1 VPWNHPGVRWR
12 GASLG
17 PLRQRPFR
25 LLFLGRTLSAIGDSI
40 VPVAVTFA
48 VLKLGTTTDLG
59 VVLGV
64 GSATRVVFLVAGGV
78 WADRLPRQLVMMGS
92 DLLRAVV
99 QALIALAFFV
109 GNIHVWELA
118 AGSVVFGFAGAFFN
132 PASTGLIPSIVPA
145 EHLQE
150 ANALLG
156 LSRGILEVSGPAV
169 AGVIVVT
176 LGFGVVF
183 AVDSA
188 SFVASFLC
196 LAAMRLPAAID
207 RIVGR
212 SMLAEAREGLHEV
225 LVRRW
230 MVAGLACDLVV
241 NFALAIL
248 FVLPAAI
255 VKAHYGGAR
264 DWGFLL
270 TAGAIGGL
278 LGSAAA
284 VRYKPRRPLLV
295 TYLTAFVIP
304 LQLLAYVPPLPLTVL
319 LIGSAVLFWQIS
331 LGNAFWATMEQQHVP
346 GEALAR
352 VDSLLWLGSL
362 VVYPIG
368 LAAAGPIA
376 SAIGTRTTLILAA
389 SLAAAAVTGALA
401 VRDVRE
407 LGRVEPFEP
416 VETAPGLPLV
426 DQT

>member
-1 VPWNHPGVRWR
+1 MRWS

-17 PLRQRPFR
+17 PLRERPFR

-40 VPVAVTFA
+40 VPVALTFA
-48 VLKLGTTTDLG
+48 VLKLGNTTDLG
-59 VVLGV
+59 IVLGV

-92 DLLRAVV
+92 DLLRAAV
-99 QALIALAFFV
+99 QTLIAVAFFV
-109 GNIHVWELA
+109 GDIHVWELA
-118 AGSVVFGFAGAFFN
+118 AGSVVFGFADAFFN
-132 PASTGLIPSIVPA
+132 PASTGLIPSIVPV

-150 ANALLG
+150 ANARIG

-183 AVDSA
+183 AVDAA

-196 LAAMRLPAAID
+196 LAAMRLPAAIE
-207 RIVGR
+207 RIAGR
-212 SMLAEAREGLHEV
+212 SMLAEAREGIGEV
-225 LVRRW
+225 LARRW
-230 MVAGLACDLVV
+230 MVAGLSCDLVV

-255 VKAHYGGAR
+255 VKAHFGGAR

-270 TAGAIGGL
+270 TAGAVGGL
-278 LGSAAA
+278 IGSAVA

-295 TYLTAFVIP
+295 AYLTAFVIP
-304 LQLLAYVPPLPLTVL
+304 LQLLAYVPPLPLAVL

-331 LGNAFWATMEQQHVP
+331 LANAFWVTMEQQHVP

-362 VVYPIG
+362 IVFPIG

-389 SLAAAAVTGALA
+389 SLAAGAMAGALA
-401 VRDVRE
+401 VREVRE
-407 LGRVEPFEP
+407 LRP
-416 VETAPGLPLV
+416 VERLETAQGLPLA
-426 DQT
+426 DQTSL

>member
-1 VPWNHPGVRWR
+1 MRWR

-17 PLRQRPFR
+17 PLRRRPFR

-40 VPVAVTFA
+40 VPVAMTFA
-48 VLKLGTTTDLG
+48 VLKLGGTTDLG

-64 GSATRVVFLVAGGV
+64 GSGTRVLFLVAGGV

-99 QALIALAFFV
+99 QTLIALAFFV
-109 GNIHVWELA
+109 GQIHVWELA
-118 AGSVVFGFAGAFFN
+118 AGAAIFGFAGAFFD
-132 PASTGLIPSIVPA
+132 PASTGLIPSIAPA

-169 AGVIVVT
+169 AGLIVVS

-183 AVDSA
+183 AVDAA

-196 LAAMRLPAAID
+196 LAAMRLPAAAG

-212 SMLAEAREGLHEV
+212 SMLAEARDGVREV
-225 LVRRW
+225 LARRW
-230 MVAGLACDLVV
+230 MVAGLVCDLAV

-248 FVLPAAI
+248 FVLPPAI

-278 LGSAAA
+278 VGSAVAL
-284 VRYKPRRPLLV
+284 RYKPGRPLLV

-304 LQLLAYVPPLPLTVL
+304 LQLLAYVRPLPLVVL
-319 LIGSAVLFWQIS
+319 LIGSALLFWQIS

-346 GEALAR
+346 PAALAR

-362 VVYPIG
+362 IVYPIG

-376 SAIGTRTTLILAA
+376 SSIGTRTTLILAA
-389 SLAAAAVTGALA
+389 TLAAMAVAGALG
-401 VRDVRE
+401 VREVRE
-407 LGRVEPFEP
+407 LRRVEPARSH
-416 VETAPGLPLV
+416 ETGPAPSLV

>member
-1 VPWNHPGVRWR
+1 
-12 GASLG
+12 
-17 PLRQRPFR
+17 LRRRSFR
-25 LLFLGRTLSAIGDSI
+25 LLFFGRTLSAIGDSI

-59 VVLGV
+59 IVLGV
-64 GSATRVVFLVAGGV
+64 GAATRVVFLVAGGV

-92 DLLRAVV
+92 DALRAVV

-109 GNIHVWELA
+109 GHIHVWELA
-118 AGSVVFGFAGAFFN
+118 AASAIFGFAGAFFN
-132 PASTGLIPSIVPA
+132 PASTGLIPSLVPV

-150 ANALLG
+150 ANALLS
-156 LSRGILEVSGPAV
+156 LSRGILEVTGPAV

-196 LAAMRLPAAID
+196 LAAMRLPAAIE
-207 RIVGR
+207 RVVGR
-212 SMLAEAREGLHEV
+212 SMLAEAREGVSEV
-225 LVRRW
+225 LARRW
-230 MVAGLACDLVV
+230 MVAGLCCDFAV
-241 NFALAIL
+241 NFSLAIL
-248 FVLPAAI
+248 FVLAPAI
-255 VKAHYGGAR
+255 VKTHYAGAR

-278 LGSAAA
+278 VGSAVAL
-284 VRYKPRRPLLV
+284 RYKPPRPLLV

-304 LQLLAYVPPLPLTVL
+304 LQLLAYVPPLPLAVL
-319 LIGSAVLFWQIS
+319 LIGSAMLSWQLS
-331 LGNAFWATMEQQHVP
+331 VGNAFWATMEQQHVP

-376 SAIGTRTTLILAA
+376 STIGTRTTLILAA
-389 SLAAAAVTGALA
+389 SLAAVAVTGALA

-407 LGRVEPFEP
+407 LRRVEPVQPHEP
-416 VETAPGLPLV
+416 APGVPLV
-426 DQT
+426 DQA